1 MLGAIVLI
9 AGTVATWLAV
19 GATWLATRETR
30 RAAQAQIV
38 ASLLD
43 EYSTPEMLA
52 AISIVL
58 RWTPGKPIEL
68 NDEFDLAR
76 RRVSHHFQKIV
87 ALVNNGLL
95 DARLLPMLVPKSEA
109 DLFCGPIQE
118 MEMQNNPGYDRS
130 AFERLAR
137 LYLGHPNT
145 RPRLPPR

>member
-1 MLGAIVLI
+1 MLGAFVLI
-9 AGTVATWLAV
+9 AGTVAAWVTV
-19 GATWLATRETR
+19 FATWRAARETR

-58 RWTPGKPIEL
+58 RWTPGTPIEL
-68 NDEFDLAR
+68 NDEFDRAR

-87 ALVNNGLL
+87 ALVTNGLL
-95 DARLLPMLVPKSEA
+95 DARLLPMLVSKTEA
-109 DLFCGPIQE
+109 DLFCGPIQDIE
-118 MEMQNNPGYDRS
+118 RQNNPGYDRS

-145 RPRLPPR
+145 RPLLPPR